1 VSASSRKAPRPVSPP
16 YRKLIQSTG
25 SSSAFSQ
32 KQMMSSPS
40 STPPEGNSWTVVRL
54 SHNRAG
60 VVGTDSVVVSD
71 VSCVAVTDV
80 SCVVVSDVSCVVVT
94 DVSCVVVTVVP
105 TVIELVTE
113 LVAAVDVVVDGKR
126 EVHLGVVV
134 ML

>member
-1 VSASSRKAPRPVSPP
+1 MSASSRKAPRPVSPP

-80 SCVVVSDVSCVVVT
+80 SCVVV
-94 DVSCVVVTVVP
+94 TVVP

-113 LVAAVDVVVDGKR
+113 LVAAVDVVVEGKR

>member
-1 VSASSRKAPRPVSPP
+1 VSASRRKAPRPVSPP

-25 SSSAFSQ
+25 SSSAVSQ

-60 VVGTDSVVVSD
+60 VGGTDSVVVS
-71 VSCVAVTDV
+71 DV

-105 TVIELVTE
+105 IVVELVTE
-113 LVAAVDVVVDGKR
+113 LVAAVDVVVEGKR